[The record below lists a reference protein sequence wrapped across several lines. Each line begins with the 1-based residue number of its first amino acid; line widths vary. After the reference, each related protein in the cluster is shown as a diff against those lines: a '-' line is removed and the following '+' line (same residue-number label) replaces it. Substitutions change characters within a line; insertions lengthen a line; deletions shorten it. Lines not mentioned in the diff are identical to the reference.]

1 MLGHRIGPTG
11 VKYRL
16 SPYFHTEPLS
26 WDYITCEEKCV
37 TPVLPWC
44 RPTSMVSK
52 SDVTPFLYHC
62 FCSED
67 TEISCH
73 PTSEVQ
79 MLENSC
85 HPISIPPEI
94 WLSPYFHTSILGHGL
109 SPYFRGPGCHPT
121 SVVLFLFSLWV
132 TGNRVTGGTE
142 IGLTLT
148 TEVG

>member
-26 WDYITCEEKCV
+26 WDYITWEEKCV